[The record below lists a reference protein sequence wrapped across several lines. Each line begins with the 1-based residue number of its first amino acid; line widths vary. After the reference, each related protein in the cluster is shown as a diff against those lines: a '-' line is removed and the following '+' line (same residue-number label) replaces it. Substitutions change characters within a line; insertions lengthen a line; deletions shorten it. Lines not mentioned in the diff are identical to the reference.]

1 MQILD
6 LTIFDL
12 DGAIDPCLN
21 RAINSDTRSVEP
33 NRLARVAP
41 RADAAQGAVHALRVA
56 RSSRALLLTSPG
68 SVNWRSGGLSDP
80 VDLAASS
87 DPVWTLD
94 CDRGRALIT
103 NDIEA
108 PRLEHDF
115 SVHDL
120 GWDVVRTPWFESNG
134 PLEAACSY
142 AGVDADQLLS
152 DVDTIG
158 TNVRTE
164 VIGARLELS
173 APEREEL
180 RELGRIVGEALGAGV
195 DSWRPGISTD
205 FEIAGA
211 VSESLERHGARAVC
225 LIVGGD
231 DRLRSVRHP
240 LALGDVVR
248 DALMVVVVARRAGV
262 HVAATRT
269 CVTRGDDEIVSLMED
284 VALVNDAVLGASQV
298 GGTWGETVEALE
310 RAYARIGRPGAWREH
325 WQGGPIGFEQREFE
339 LAPTQ
344 GDSPFWSLPRRRHSA
359 IAWNPSI
366 SGGAKLEDTYLL
378 GDGLELV
385 SATPGWPLVEGPDG
399 TKRSALRVLK

>member
-1 MQILD
+1 M
-6 LTIFDL
+6 
-12 DGAIDPCLN
+12 
-21 RAINSDTRSVEP
+21 
-33 NRLARVAP
+33 AP
-41 RADAAQGAVHALRVA
+41 RADAALRSVQELRDA
-56 RSSRALLLTSPG
+56 KSSRALLLTSPG

-80 VDLAASS
+80 IDLSAGT

-94 CDRGRALIT
+94 CDQGRALIT

-115 SVHDL
+115 RVKDL
-120 GWDVVRTPWFESNG
+120 GWEVLSTPWFEANG

-142 AGVDADQLLS
+142 AGVSADELLS
-152 DVDTIG
+152 DVDEIG
-158 TNVRTE
+158 TNVRAE
-164 VIGARLELS
+164 VIAARLALS

-180 RELGRIVGEALGAGV
+180 RALGRVVGEALGVGV
-195 DSWRPGISTD
+195 SSWRPGISTD
-205 FEIAGA
+205 FEIAG
-211 VSESLERHGARAVC
+211 VISDSLERHGARAVC

-231 DRLRSVRHP
+231 ERLRSIRHP
-240 LALGDVVR
+240 LARGDVVR
-248 DALMVVVVARRAGV
+248 DALMVVVVARRAGL

-269 CVTRGDDEIVSLMED
+269 CVTRRDDEIVRLMND

-298 GGTWGETVEALE
+298 GGTWGETVQTLE
-310 RAYARIGRPGAWREH
+310 RAYADIGRPDAWREH

-344 GDSPFWSLPRRRHSA
+344 VNSAFWSLTRSQHTA
-359 IAWNPSI
+359 VAWNPSI

-378 GDGLELV
+378 GEGLELV

-399 TKRSALRVLK
+399 TQRTALKVLT